1 MVGTKKQQPS
11 GGQAMKGG
19 CMVWYTSRPSL
30 LLLLLQSAPP
40 TVTLLSLL
48 EKHALE
54 KRARGTDVS
63 LEEST

>member
-1 MVGTKKQQPS
+1 
-11 GGQAMKGG
+11 MKGG